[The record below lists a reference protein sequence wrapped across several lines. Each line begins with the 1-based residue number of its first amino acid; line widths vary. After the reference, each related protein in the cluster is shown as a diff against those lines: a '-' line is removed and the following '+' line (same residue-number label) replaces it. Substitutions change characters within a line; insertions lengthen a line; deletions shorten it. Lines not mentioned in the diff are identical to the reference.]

1 MRIPTSP
8 RTDSVN
14 LDAADD
20 ARLLGLGEAMAAV
33 GGLGHTSW
41 LCYRQTDGRT
51 GRPDG
56 ATGRNS
62 EDDTAAATSA
72 PPLAEQE

>member
-41 LCYRQTDGRT
+41 LCYPELGD
-51 GRPDG
+51 
-56 ATGRNS
+56 
-62 EDDTAAATSA
+62 
-72 PPLAEQE
+72 LAQSHGKEQ